1 MLRHS
6 IARLCSR
13 LSIFL
18 AQLGPHARAVGL
30 MAIVAFLWSLAG
42 VVSRHLSPTLVAEGK
57 FEIVFW
63 RSAFAA
69 LFVFVM
75 LARQGFD
82 LRRWLRDAGVP
93 GLVSACCWAGMFT
106 AYMIALAYTSV
117 ARVLVL
123 SALGP
128 LATAVLSR
136 LLFSTLIP
144 TRTWLALMVASVGL
158 TWMVAHAGA
167 SGARPAGHD
176 VTGMLIAALV
186 PLCSAINLVTL
197 QRWGK
202 QFDFVPTVML
212 GATLSAGFAL
222 VCMGGFH
229 ANLLDVFLL
238 AVLGVFQL
246 GLPCMLM
253 VLAAQRLSATEVAL
267 LGLLETVLG
276 PLWAWLGA
284 GEVPTSATLTG
295 GALVVAAL
303 VANEAAAR
311 RRPLETS

>member
-1 MLRHS
+1 MFRHFAARHC
-6 IARLCSR
+6 ARLSSFLHQ
-13 LSIFL
+13 LS
-18 AQLGPHARAVGL
+18 PHARAVGL
-30 MAIVAFLWSLAG
+30 MAMVALLWSLAG
-42 VVSRHLSPTLVAEGK
+42 VVSRYLSPTLMAEGK

-69 LFVFVM
+69 LFVFVV
-75 LARQGFD
+75 LTRQGFD
-82 LRRWLRDAGVP
+82 LRRWLRDAGVA
-93 GLVSACCWAGMFT
+93 GIVSASCWAGMFT

-128 LATAVLSR
+128 LATAVLAR
-136 LLFSTLIP
+136 LIFSTIIP
-144 TRTWLALMVASVGL
+144 TRTWLSLMVASIGL

-167 SGARPAGHD
+167 GARPAGHD

-186 PLCSAINLVTL
+186 PLCSAVNLVTL

-202 QFDFVPTVML
+202 HLDFIPTVML

-229 ANLLDVFLL
+229 ANLLDIFLL

-253 VLAAQRLSATEVAL
+253 VVAARRLSATEVAL

-284 GEVPTSATLTG
+284 DEVPTSATLTG

-311 RRPLETS
+311 RRPLEAS